1 MTAPSGGGPSRSSG
15 ASAGVRGAVVVGLA
29 VILGIVGL
37 QILDESGPSG
47 SASLTTSTVPGA
59 TSGSSA
65 TTTPLHKPAEVRVK
79 VYNASGVQGTAETMT
94 DKLHAE
100 GYNMQTPANLSDERA
115 GTVVQCIE
123 GFERGGHAAR
133 RVRRRRRCH
142 HPAVPEGSSRGRV
155 RRRLHRR
162 HRHGLI
168 RAGGTV
174 ALPPALRPFVAQP
187 ERAALFVDF
196 DGSVS
201 PIVPDPPAARP
212 LPAARAA
219 LARLVPVLGTVVV
232 VSGRPA
238 AFLAEHLGID
248 GLGYVGAYGLE
259 RFTDGRVVVDD
270 RVRPWVDTIAR
281 AADDADAALPGL
293 LVERKG
299 EVAVTI
305 HWRGRPDR
313 GAEATA
319 WAEATATRLGLHAPI
334 RGRMAIELRPPLP
347 VDKGTTIAALGA
359 RRADRRLRGR
369 RRR

>member
-1 MTAPSGGGPSRSSG
+1 M
-15 ASAGVRGAVVVGLA
+15 AV
-29 VILGIVGL
+29 
-37 QILDESGPSG
+37 
-47 SASLTTSTVPGA
+47 
-59 TSGSSA
+59 
-65 TTTPLHKPAEVRVK
+65 
-79 VYNASGVQGTAETMT
+79 
-94 DKLHAE
+94 
-100 GYNMQTPANLSDERA
+100 
-115 GTVVQCIE
+115 
-123 GFERGGHAAR
+123 
-133 RVRRRRRCH
+133 
-142 HPAVPEGSSRGRV
+142 
-155 RRRLHRR
+155 
-162 HRHGLI
+162 
-168 RAGGTV
+168 
-174 ALPPALRPFVAQP
+174 PPALRPFVAQP

-219 LARLVPVLGTVVV
+219 LARLVPVLGTVAV

-238 AFLAEHLGID
+238 AFLDEHLGID

-319 WAEATATRLGLHAPI
+319 WAEATATRLGLHAPL
-334 RGRMAIELRPPLP
+334 RGRMAVELRPPLP
-347 VDKGTTIAALGA
+347 VDQGTTIAALAGGA
-359 RRADRRLRGR
+359 QIAAFAGDDAGDLPAFAALRELERTGDLEHAVTIGVVSDESPPEIGAADVMVDGPAGLAALLDELADALSERG
-369 RRR
+369 